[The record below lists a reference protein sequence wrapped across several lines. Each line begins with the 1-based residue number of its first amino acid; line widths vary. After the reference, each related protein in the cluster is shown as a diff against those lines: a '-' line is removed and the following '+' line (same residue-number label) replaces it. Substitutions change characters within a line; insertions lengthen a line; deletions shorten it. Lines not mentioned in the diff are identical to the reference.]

1 MADILT
7 ADDFAPL
14 TGKTFRAEGQ
24 PQSLALVKVDRHPG
38 TGLAGAREPF
48 TLILRGPRDDLLREG
63 QYHFAAEGGASF
75 ELYIIPIYT
84 PARSHQDYQVVF
96 N

>member
-7 ADDFAPL
+7 AEDFTPL
-14 TGKTFRAEGQ
+14 IDKIFRAEGQ
-24 PQSLALVKVDRHPG
+24 PQSLTLVKLDRYPG
-38 TGLAGAREPF
+38 AGLAGAREPF
-48 TLILRGPRDDLLREG
+48 TLILRGSREDLLPEG
-63 QYHFAAEGGASF
+63 QYRCTVEAGPSF

-84 PARSHQDYQVVF
+84 PARGHQDYQVVF